1 MKNPRT
7 TFFAIVSSVVVLG
20 ALAVPATAQPS
31 PDNCPEAVPANEISR
46 GMTGEG
52 WTVDENRTRESFSA
66 EVLGVLKNGL
76 GPGRDI
82 IIVDTSGEV
91 IEDHDGIWAGISG
104 SPIFVGDRLLGS
116 VSFGLAFGPET
127 VAGVT
132 PATEMMKVLGYPTDE
147 SPAPM
152 ARRARLTHTLRERIA
167 YSTGSDV
174 SEVGS
179 SVSQLKLPVSISGAS
194 NRQIDSI
201 AQIFQREN
209 LPLIPYAG
217 SSSSGAAVQ
226 GSPATLRP
234 GDNIAAA
241 LSYGDTTF
249 AAVGSTTFV
258 CGDRVMAFGH
268 PFLWEGGTTM
278 GINASNS
285 IAVIHDPFG
294 AYELA
299 TIEEGLG
306 RLDQDRFAGVR
317 GIFGPMPAT
326 IPVTSSVTALNTN
339 RQRDGRTDVLV
350 SEMLPFIAFN
360 DVYGAILMTM
370 DQYTEGSADM
380 SWTVTGTTESG
391 GSWSFTRS
399 NMHSSEFGIADES
412 SFEIVNFLSF
422 IEANQFEPVEF
433 TSFDFD
439 VTADDEI
446 KQYTITDVHV
456 SKDGVRYKDKR
467 RVKAQPGSQVFLRVL
482 LSPHGE
488 GDDKVVDLTVEVPAR
503 AKTDGYVE
511 IRGGALSGVDAEICF
526 YDPAACV
533 SETGKKIK
541 SFEDLLAFLGSR
553 PKNNELIAKLRM
565 GSGKV
570 KSEAAETLD
579 QVVFGE
585 ALVRVRIPGGCCGG
599 GKRGGGAGPSMPPPS
614 EEEPPIE

>member
-1 MKNPRT
+1 L
-7 TFFAIVSSVVVLG
+7 FAIVSSAVVLG
-20 ALAVPATAQPS
+20 ALTVPATAQAPS
-31 PDNCPEAVPANEISR
+31 PDNCPEAVPADQIVR
-46 GMTGEG
+46 GMTGKG
-52 WTVDENRTRESFSA
+52 WTVDEGRTRKSFSA
-66 EVLGVLKNGL
+66 EVLGVLENAL
-76 GPGRDI
+76 GPGRDM

-91 IEDHDGIWAGISG
+91 IEDHNGIWAGISG
-104 SPIFVGDRLLGS
+104 SPIFVGDKLLGS

-132 PATEMMKVLGYPTDE
+132 PATEMMKVLGYPTDQ

-152 ARRARLTHTLRERIA
+152 ARRARLTHTIRERIA

-174 SEVGS
+174 SEVS
-179 SVSQLKLPVSISGAS
+179 NSVSQLKLPVSVSGAS

-201 AQIFQREN
+201 ASVFQREN

-217 SSSSGAAVQ
+217 SSASGAAVQ

-234 GDNIAAA
+234 GDNIGTA

-249 AAVGSTTFV
+249 AAVGSVTFV

-278 GINASNS
+278 GINASSS

-294 AYELA
+294 AFEMG
-299 TIEEGLG
+299 TIDEGLG

-317 GIFGPMPAT
+317 GVFGPMPSS

-350 SEMLPFIAFN
+350 SEMLPFIAYN
-360 DVYGAILMTM
+360 DVFGTILMTM
-370 DQYTEGSADM
+370 DQYTEGSAEM

-391 GSWSFTRS
+391 GAWSFTRS

-456 SKDGVRYKDKR
+456 SKDGVQYKDKR
-467 RVKAQPGSQVFLRVL
+467 RIKAQPGSEVFLRIL

-488 GDDKVVDLTVEVPAR
+488 GDDKVVDLTVQVPAR
-503 AKTDGYVE
+503 ARTDGYVE
-511 IRGGALSGVDAEICF
+511 IRGGALSGVDAEVCF

-541 SFEDLLAFLGSR
+541 SFDDLLTFLGSR

-565 GSGKV
+565 GGGKV

-585 ALVRVRIPGGCCGG
+585 ALVRVRIPGACCGG
-599 GKRGGGAGPSMPPPS
+599 RNRGGGSSGGKPGPV
-614 EEEPPIE
+614 EEEPPVE